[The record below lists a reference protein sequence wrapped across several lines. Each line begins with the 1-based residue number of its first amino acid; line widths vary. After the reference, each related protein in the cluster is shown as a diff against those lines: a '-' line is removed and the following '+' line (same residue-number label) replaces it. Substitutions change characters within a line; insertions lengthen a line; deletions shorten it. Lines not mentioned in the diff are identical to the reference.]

1 MSSAEAAR
9 TSALGEEAVGLLSEL
24 LRFNTVNPPG
34 NERPAQEHIAK
45 ILSEAGFEV
54 ELLEKEPDRTN
65 VVARLPGEAEGPILA
80 YISHM
85 DTVPAD
91 PSEWSFSPWSG
102 DVVDGFVQGRG
113 GQDMKDQV
121 ATEVAAAAHLA
132 RSGWRPA
139 RGELKVIVAADEEL
153 GAHLGAKWLCEQH
166 PEKVRADFV
175 VNEGGGA
182 LFHVDGR
189 RFYPVSLGEKGVFR
203 FKLRARGRAGHGSVP
218 SLGDNALLRLAP
230 AISRLV
236 EQPPLQATAA
246 GLEFL
251 QATIGRSVDTENPG
265 DLVAAL
271 AELRR
276 VAPEAAAY
284 MAEPMLR
291 VTLVPTQIRGSSAD
305 NVIPAVA
312 EVVVDCRVPP
322 GLGEEHVRNEIAG
335 VLGTQDPSLE
345 IEFDDRTVGNESPYE
360 TELADAIREWL
371 AEVDPDATLVPTV
384 MPGFSDS
391 HWWRKAFDSTVV
403 YGFHPQRELDMLSA
417 APLVHGA
424 DEGAAVADVELAAD
438 FYTWLAR
445 RILG

>member
-1 MSSAEAAR
+1 MEPTGTAETGTLGAEAVA
-9 TSALGEEAVGLLSEL
+9 LLSEL
-24 LRFNTVNPPG
+24 IRFNTVNPPG
-34 NERPAQEHIAK
+34 NERAAQEHVAA
-45 ILSEAGFEV
+45 ILSDAGFEV
-54 ELLEKEPDRTN
+54 ELLEREPDRTN

-121 ATEVAAAAHLA
+121 ATEVAAAAYLA

-153 GAHLGAKWLCEQH
+153 GAHMGAKWLTQEH

-182 LFHVDGR
+182 LFEIDGR

-251 QATIGRSVDTENPG
+251 QATIGRTVDTDNPG

-271 AELRR
+271 AELSR
-276 VAPEAAAY
+276 VAPEAAAF

-291 VTLVPTQIRGSSAD
+291 VTLVPTQISGSSAD

-322 GLGEEHVRNEIAG
+322 GLGEEHVREEIAR
-335 VLGTQDPSLE
+335 VLGSQDPSLE
-345 IEFDDRTVGNESPYE
+345 IEFDDRTVGNESPYG

-371 AEVDPDATLVPTV
+371 TEVDPEATLVPTV

-391 HWWRKAFDSTVV
+391 HWFRKAFGSCVV
-403 YGFHPQRELDMLSA
+403 YGFHPQRELDMLAA

-438 FYTWLAR
+438 FYAWLAR